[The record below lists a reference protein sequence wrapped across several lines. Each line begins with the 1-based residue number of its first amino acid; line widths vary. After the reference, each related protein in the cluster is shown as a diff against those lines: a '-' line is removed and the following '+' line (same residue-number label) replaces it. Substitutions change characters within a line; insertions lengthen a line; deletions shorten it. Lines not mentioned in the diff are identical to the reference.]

1 MSGLPDRVAVG
12 RVRGLHGLRGAV
24 RVEVLTDRPEDR
36 FAEGAT
42 VLAGDRTL
50 TVAEFRPVPGGRGIF
65 IRFREVSDRDAAES
79 LRDLDLEVEV
89 DPAQDLE
96 EDEVFWHEL
105 QGVRVT
111 AADGR
116 DLGTV
121 RYVYRAGEAEVLSVD
136 GGVVRPFELPVVR
149 AFLVDWAPREGRI
162 VVDADALGVEP
173 LPPPLPPRPPR
184 TPRTPRAPR
193 RPRVAAT
200 VEGAEGPAPT
210 TGPASTDVAP
220 GPDVTG
226 PGAAPE
232 GPDAAAS
239 AEGGESPAG

>member
-1 MSGLPDRVAVG
+1 VSGLPDRVAVG

-24 RVEVLTDRPEDR
+24 RVEVLTDHPADR

-42 VLAGDRTL
+42 VLAGDRAL
-50 TVAEFRPVPGGRGIF
+50 TVAEFRPVPGGRGILV
-65 IRFREVSDRDAAES
+65 RFREVADRDAAES

-89 DPAQDLE
+89 DPERDLE
-96 EDEVFWHEL
+96 DDEVFWHEL
-105 QGVRVT
+105 QGLRVT

-136 GGVVRPFELPVVR
+136 GGEVRPFELPVVR
-149 AFLVDWAPREGRI
+149 AFLVEWAPRDGRI

-173 LPPPLPPRPPR
+173 LPPARPPRPPR

-193 RPRVAAT
+193 RPGGARGGAAD
-200 VEGAEGPAPT
+200 PAPAVD
-210 TGPASTDVAP
+210 P
-220 GPDVTG
+220 
-226 PGAAPE
+226 APE
-232 GPDAAAS
+232 PGITGS
-239 AEGGESPAG
+239 AGGDESPAG